1 MAVKWKWK
9 PAAGGSVPAGL
20 ENRVQAVETK
30 ASTNETNITNLQTNT
45 AKLNQ
50 NNTFT
55 GTNTF
60 NNAVSINSAGQ
71 DFTWATTRT
80 WAQNVDN
87 SVVKTKDLKYVR
99 VFEKTQA
106 TSLGDAWNTDLS
118 WTIQGINTDGL
129 HEFLIIVSID
139 NVAYSR
145 NGKIVWK
152 NGLGESK
159 SQYLIISN
167 GASECYFQLVIK
179 GANNFRIYH
188 KKTGSAVSLQ
198 WIRGWIVRAGDQPW
212 KMNQLW

>member
-9 PAAGGSVPAGL
+9 PAAGGSVSPEL
-20 ENRVQAVETK
+20 QNKVNQNT
-30 ASTNETNITNLQTNT
+30 TNITNLQQNT

-60 NNAVSINSAGQ
+60 NNQVAINSGNN
-71 DFTWATTRT
+71 DFTWETTRT

-87 SVVKTKDLKYVR
+87 TVVRTADLKYVR
-99 VFEKTQA
+99 IFEKTQA
-106 TSLGDAWNTDLS
+106 TTINDTWNTDLS
-118 WTIQGINTDGL
+118 WTVSNINTDGL

-139 NVAYSR
+139 NVAYTL

-179 GANNFRIYH
+179 GANNFRLYH

-198 WIRGWIVRAGDQPW
+198 WIRGWIVRAGNQPW
-212 KMNQLW
+212 KMNQIW

>member
-1 MAVKWKWK
+1 MGNFKIKSIWESKNTGGAVSPELQNK
-9 PAAGGSVPAGL
+9 V
-20 ENRVQAVETK
+20 NQ
-30 ASTNETNITNLQTNT
+30 NETNITNLQQNT
-45 AKLNQ
+45 AKINQ

-60 NNAVSINSAGQ
+60 NNAVSINSQGQ

-87 SVVKTKDLKYVR
+87 TVVRTADLKYVR
-99 VFEKTQA
+99 IFEKTQS
-106 TSLGDAWNTDLS
+106 TTINDTWNTDLS
-118 WTIQGINTDGL
+118 WTVSNLNTDGL

-139 NVAYSR
+139 NVAYSL

-179 GANNFRIYH
+179 GANNFRLYH

-198 WIRGWIVRAGDQPW
+198 WIRGWIVRAGNQPW